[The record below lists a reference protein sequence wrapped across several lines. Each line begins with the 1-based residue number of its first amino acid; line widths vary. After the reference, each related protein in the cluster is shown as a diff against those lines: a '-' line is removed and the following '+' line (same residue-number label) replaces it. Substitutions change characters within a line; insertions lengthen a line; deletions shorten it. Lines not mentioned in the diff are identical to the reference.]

1 MEFLLI
7 IMTISLNQTKMLN
20 ISFIFTNVTT
30 YGSNKNGKLAM
41 SFFNSPYSTSLIYI
55 LHSTVSVCRF

>member
-20 ISFIFTNVTT
+20 ISIIFTNVTT

-41 SFFNSPYSTSLIYI
+41 SFFNKLNLYI
-55 LHSTVSVCRF
+55 T